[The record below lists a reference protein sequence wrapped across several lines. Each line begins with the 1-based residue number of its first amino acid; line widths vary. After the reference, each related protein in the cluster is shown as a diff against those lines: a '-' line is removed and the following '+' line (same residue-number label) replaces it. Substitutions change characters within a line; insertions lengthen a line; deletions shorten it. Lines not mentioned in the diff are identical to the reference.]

1 MKVVGWNQK
10 TIEEF
15 NAKQGRGVGP
25 WGDNLLVLTARG
37 CKSDEEIRTP
47 LVFRR
52 EGDRYVVVASK
63 GGAPDNPKWYHNV
76 QVNPEVDIEVAGH
89 DGTEHI
95 KAKARAVPSGPER
108 DRLYEYMTAVWPS
121 FADYQKK
128 TDRTIPIV
136 LLEPIDK

>member
-1 MKVVGWNQK
+1 MKVIGWNQK

-15 NAKQGRGVGP
+15 NAKKGRGVGP
-25 WGDNLLVLTARG
+25 WGDNLLILTARG
-37 CKSDEEIRTP
+37 GKSDEEIRTP

-52 EGDRYVVVASK
+52 DGSRYVVVASK
-63 GGAPDNPKWYHNV
+63 GGAPDHPRWYHNV

-89 DGTEHI
+89 DGTEHV
-95 KAKARAVPSGPER
+95 KAKARALPNGPER
-108 DRLYEYMTAVWPS
+108 DRLYEYMTEVWRS

-136 LLEPIDK
+136 ALEPIDK